1 MKFMSSFSYG
11 AKDSKILVRPS
22 SGCPLDGYPPVAYNM
37 GMIFIETPIFTK
49 RIQKAMDDDTYAA
62 LQQELVKHPDAGDV
76 IQGSGGIRKVRW
88 GGSGRGK
95 RGGSRTLYFWN
106 CAGRIY
112 MLYVYLKNE
121 REDITAT
128 QLKQLRQAIESEG
141 LK

>member
-1 MKFMSSFSYG
+1 MSACQSTKVIG
-11 AKDSKILVRPS
+11 H
-22 SGCPLDGYPPVAYNM
+22 PLDGCPPVAYNIA
-37 GMIFIETPIFTK
+37 MIFIETPIFTK

-88 GGSGRGK
+88 GGSGHGK

-121 REDITAT
+121 KEDITAT
-128 QLKQLRQAIESEG
+128 QLKQLRQTIESEG

>member
-1 MKFMSSFSYG
+1 M
-11 AKDSKILVRPS
+11 
-22 SGCPLDGYPPVAYNM
+22 AYNTH
-37 GMIFIETPIFTK
+37 MIFIETPIFTK
-49 RIQKAMDDDTYAA
+49 RIQKAMDDDAYAA

-121 REDITAT
+121 REDITAA

>member
-1 MKFMSSFSYG
+1 M
-11 AKDSKILVRPS
+11 
-22 SGCPLDGYPPVAYNM
+22 AYNT

-49 RIQKAMDDDTYAA
+49 RIQKAMDDDAYAA
-62 LQQELVKHPDAGDV
+62 VQRELVKRPDVGDV
-76 IQGSGGIRKVRW
+76 IQVSGEIRKVRW

-121 REDITAT
+121 RENMTAN
-128 QLKQLRQAIESEG
+128 QLKLLRQTIEAEG

>member
-1 MKFMSSFSYG
+1 MSARQSTKVIG
-11 AKDSKILVRPS
+11 H
-22 SGCPLDGYPPVAYNM
+22 PLDGYPPVAYNIA
-37 GMIFIETPIFTK
+37 MIFIETPIFTK

-76 IQGSGGIRKVRW
+76 IQGAGGIRKVRW

-128 QLKQLRQAIESEG
+128 QLKQLRQTIESEG

>member
-1 MKFMSSFSYG
+1 M
-11 AKDSKILVRPS
+11 
-22 SGCPLDGYPPVAYNM
+22 AYNAA
-37 GMIFIETPIFTK
+37 MIFIETPIFTK

-88 GGSGRGK
+88 GGLGRGK
-95 RGGSRTLYFWN
+95 RGGSRVLYFWN

-121 REDITAT
+121 REDITAS
-128 QLKQLRQAIESEG
+128 QLKQLRQAIELEG